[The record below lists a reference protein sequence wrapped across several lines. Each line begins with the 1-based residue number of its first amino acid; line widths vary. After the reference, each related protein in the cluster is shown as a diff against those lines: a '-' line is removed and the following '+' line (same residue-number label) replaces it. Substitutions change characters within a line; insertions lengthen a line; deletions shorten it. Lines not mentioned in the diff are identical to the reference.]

1 MTPEESARVIDAVRS
16 EQRRAAAQVESLEH
30 AVTAI
35 VEGSQLTATDDEH
48 DPEGATIAYERAQ
61 AISLLQ
67 QARLDVDRLVEARA
81 LLESGDPIVC
91 VTCGREIDTER
102 LLALPTTTTCI
113 HCAS

>member
-1 MTPEESARVIDAVRS
+1 MTPEESTRVLDTIRS
-16 EQRRAAAQVESLEH
+16 EQQRAAGQVESLERT
-30 AVTAI
+30 VTAI
-35 VEGSQLTATDDEH
+35 VESSQLTPTDDEH

-67 QARLDVDRLVEARA
+67 QARLDLARLGEAQA
-81 LLESGDPIVC
+81 LLECGEPIRCEVC
-91 VTCGREIDTER
+91 RREIDTER